1 MKEKIQKLKES
12 PKEQTTEN
20 TELKEIKPKKKRV
33 RLRYFILLLAV
44 VGFMFYSV
52 ITIINQNVKI
62 ADKKEQLKDL
72 NQQINVVE
80 INSKYLEKV
89 QNYDDD
95 ELSAYME
102 KIAKDELGYI
112 SEGER
117 IFINVSGE

>member
-1 MKEKIQKLKES
+1 M
-12 PKEQTTEN
+12 EN
-20 TELKEIKPKKKRV
+20 TELKEIKPEKKRFK
-33 RLRYFILLLAV
+33 LRYLILLLAV

-62 ADKKEQLKDL
+62 AEKKEQLKDL

-89 QNYDDD
+89 QNYKDD

-102 KIAKDELGYI
+102 KIAKDELGYV
-112 SEGER
+112 SDGER

>member
-1 MKEKIQKLKES
+1 MKEKNQKLKES

-72 NQQINVVE
+72 NRQINVVE

>member
-1 MKEKIQKLKES
+1 MKEKVQKLKES
-12 PKEQTTEN
+12 PKEQILEN
-20 TELKEIKPKKKRV
+20 TELKEIKPEKKRFK
-33 RLRYFILLLAV
+33 LRYLILLLAV

-62 ADKKEQLKDL
+62 AEKKEQLKDL

-89 QNYDDD
+89 QNYKDD

-102 KIAKDELGYI
+102 KIAKDELGYV
-112 SEGER
+112 SDGER

>member
-72 NQQINVVE
+72 NRQINVVE